1 MSKLKP
7 YPTIALSILL
17 LAIVVSSTILNAEI
31 VVQDAIGRTISI
43 NKQPARV
50 VSLAPSITEI
60 MAYLEELDKIVGA
73 DSMSL
78 SDTWFN
84 ISSVLSQ
91 QNTTDVGGYWWS
103 ALKSEEILSLS
114 PDLVLADRGAHT
126 PLLDFFR
133 SYNITVVYLS
143 GGAASSVEDVVND
156 IYIVAKIFNKTDEA
170 GRFSLELSNEF
181 TKYRGLILR
190 GYNGTRVL
198 YVVSLSGGI
207 WVAGKGTYIDDILE
221 RLGLSNACYNTY
233 SWTPV
238 SIEKIHE
245 FNPDVIIIGSMEP
258 DIDSLI
264 NQTGLRSLGKPIVVL
279 NSTETD
285 ILSRPGPLLL
295 YAPQVIYRALAN
307 ANITSSTRE
316 EVGRYSASDI
326 YYVAVI
332 VVILVILVIALLYV
346 KKSGRRT

>member
-7 YPTIALSILL
+7 YSSIALSILL
-17 LAIVVSSTILNAEI
+17 LALVATPTILSAEI
-31 VVQDAIGRTISI
+31 VIRDATGRTVSIS
-43 NKQPARV
+43 KQPIRV

-60 MAYLEELDKIVGA
+60 MAYLGELDRIVGA
-73 DSMSL
+73 DSISL

-114 PDLVLADRGAHT
+114 PDLVLADEGAHM

-143 GGAASSVEDVVND
+143 GGAASSVEDVLND
-156 IYIVAKIFNKTDEA
+156 VYIVAKIFNKTSEA
-170 GRFSLELSNEF
+170 GRFALELSNEF

-190 GYNGTRVL
+190 EYNGTRVL
-198 YVVSLSGGI
+198 YVASLSGGI

-221 RLGLSNACYNTY
+221 RLGLSNACYNMY
-233 SWTPV
+233 SWTAV
-238 SIEKIHE
+238 SIEKIYE
-245 FNPDVIIIGSMEP
+245 FNPDVIIIGSMESN
-258 DIDSLI
+258 IDSLI
-264 NQTGLRSLGKPIVVL
+264 DQTGLRSLGKPIVVL

-295 YAPQVIYRALAN
+295 YAPQVIYRALTIS
-307 ANITSSTRE
+307 NITSTRE
-316 EVGRYSASDI
+316 EAGGYSASGI
-326 YYVAVI
+326 YYMVAI
-332 VVILVILVIALLYV
+332 VVILAILAITLLYV

>member
-7 YPTIALSILL
+7 CSSIALSILL
-17 LAIVVSSTILNAEI
+17 LALVAAPTILSAEI
-31 VVQDAIGRTISI
+31 VIQDATGRTVSI
-43 NKQPARV
+43 NKQPTRV

-60 MAYLEELDKIVGA
+60 MAYLGELDKIVGA
-73 DSMSL
+73 DSISL

-103 ALKSEEILSLS
+103 ALKSEEILSLN
-114 PDLVLADRGAHT
+114 PDLVLADKGAHM

-143 GGAASSVEDVVND
+143 GGAASSVEDVLND
-156 IYIVAKIFNKTDEA
+156 IYVVAKVFNKTDEA

-190 GYNGTRVL
+190 AYNGTRVL

-207 WVAGKGTYIDDILE
+207 WVAGKGTYVDDILE

-233 SWTPV
+233 SWTVV

-245 FNPDVIIIGSMEP
+245 FNPDIIIIGSMEP
-258 DIDSLI
+258 NIDSLI

-295 YAPQVIYRALAN
+295 YAPQVMYRALTN
-307 ANITSSTRE
+307 SNITSTRE
-316 EVGRYSASDI
+316 EAGGHPVSDI
-326 YYVAVI
+326 YYMVAI
-332 VVILVILVIALLYV
+332 AAILVILAITLLYV
-346 KKSGRRT
+346 KKSGKRA